1 MFYRESAANAVRAAL
16 VVTTQRET
24 TKQTRH
30 QHLTWYKTC
39 YDTTVEGLNSIDV
52 TDTSGRTMQQKED
65 RVHGSLLVLAELLRC
80 SHAEWERVNRELE
93 DNIINVEVSGISSRN
108 VLTDAA
114 AVLVSPEKSSKLTG
128 AMKKYYN
135 AGLNRHARTGG
146 NVSQIPFNWFGS
158 VAFGKEQVKCMITFD
173 ILGIFPIYYCTAC
186 SSGYVNIDRMVIAD
200 TSDPWFESNHG
211 QMFNNYLL

>member
-16 VVTTQRET
+16 VVTTQREM

-186 SSGYVNIDRMVIAD
+186 SSGRCTW
-200 TSDPWFESNHG
+200 TSRSRG
-211 QMFNNYLL
+211 I